1 MSSNAHLMHNRVG
14 GYLMYIVKIHSR
26 KAIKNKVVKCKKAA
40 LPYLNSSSYVF
51 DKKSVAKMKKQI
63 IQNMNN
69 VSYLIEKELH

>member
-1 MSSNAHLMHNRVG
+1 MSSNVHSMHDREGGWLMR
-14 GYLMYIVKIHSR
+14 IVKIRSR
-26 KAIKNKVVKCKKAA
+26 KASKNKVIKCKKAS

-51 DKKSVAKMKKQI
+51 DKKSVVKMKKQI